1 MDILAVGLFL
11 GLVARFVI
19 RAGAP
24 WAKADGRLSARDRWA
39 VITSFAVALT
49 TFVIAPLVIS
59 WVMMP
64 RAIWLIAAAMLAGG
78 VVGAVLRWPELAW
91 FAGRRPI
98 RRAIGIG
105 AALVSCALII
115 GVAVI

>member
-1 MDILAVGLFL
+1 MDGIAVALFF
-11 GLVARFVI
+11 GLVARFMVH
-19 RAGAP
+19 G
-24 WAKADGRLSARDRWA
+24 WKAHGRLGARDRWA

-49 TFVIAPLVIS
+49 TFVIAPLVIN

-64 RAIWLIAAAMLAGG
+64 RAIWLIAVALLAGG
-78 VVGAVLRWPELAW
+78 VVGAVLRWPELVW
-91 FAGRRPI
+91 FAGRHPI
-98 RRAIGIG
+98 PRAIGIG

>member
-1 MDILAVGLFL
+1 MDSIALALFVGL
-11 GLVARFVI
+11 VTRFVI
-19 RAGAP
+19 RAWKSHGS
-24 WAKADGRLSARDRWA
+24 LSGRDRWA
-39 VITSFAVALT
+39 LITSFAVALT
-49 TFVIAPLVIS
+49 TFVIASLVIN
-59 WVMMP
+59 WVLMP
-64 RAIWLIAAAMLAGG
+64 TVIWLIAVALLAGG

-105 AALVSCALII
+105 AALLSCAVII

>member
-19 RAGAP
+19 GAWKAG
-24 WAKADGRLSARDRWA
+24 GRLSARDRWA
-39 VITSFAVALT
+39 LITSFAVALT
-49 TFVIAPLVIS
+49 TFVIAPLLIS

-64 RAIWLIAAAMLAGG
+64 RAIWLIAVAMLAGG

-105 AALVSCALII
+105 ATLVSCALII